1 VDETLSVRGGSV
13 HSAVRLWLRLEGAL
27 VLLLAIA
34 LYAHVG
40 GSWVVFA
47 ALFFVPDVSFAA
59 YLGGP
64 RIGAAISNVAHSYVG
79 PLIMAGTLLSVGTEL
94 TPPLV
99 WAAHIGF
106 DRAPGY
112 GLKYPTAFSDTHLGR
127 VGRGTPQPEFN
138 DGNGRRSLRTTLFG

>member
-1 VDETLSVRGGSV
+1 MDETLSVRGGSV

-59 YLGGP
+59 YL
-64 RIGAAISNVAHSYVG
+64 A
-79 PLIMAGTLLSVGTEL
+79 
-94 TPPLV
+94 
-99 WAAHIGF
+99 
-106 DRAPGY
+106 DRALAQPS
-112 GLKYPTAFSDTHLGR
+112 PTSHIATSGR
-127 VGRGTPQPEFN
+127 
-138 DGNGRRSLRTTLFG
+138 